1 MPISSPGVPVV
12 CSDKS
17 PGICPG
23 AECSQSVFPGPSASP
38 GKLQIIGPIPGP
50 LNQTQGAGRSRGPGR
65 EETAGDGPA
74 QAQQGILTR
83 LEQRS
88 PSGPHGPLPVHTA
101 HFRSTRP
108 TSGPQAQRQPRRF
121 QTTHPGIRPRLQR
134 TEDCCCCSVTQLCLT
149 LLRPHRLQP
158 ARLLYPW
165 AFPGK
170 NTGVGCH
177 FLLQGIFPIQGSNP
191 CPLRQQA
198 DSSLLSHQGGPASRK
213 RNKRARQR
221 RSLSKRAWCCFR
233 STRFL
238 P

>member
-74 QAQQGILTR
+74 QAQQGIPTR

-101 HFRSTRP
+101 TSGPHGPLPVHTAHFRSTRP
-108 TSGPQAQRQPRRF
+108 SGSRDAFKRR
-121 QTTHPGIRPRLQR
+121 T
-134 TEDCCCCSVTQLCLT
+134 
-149 LLRPHRLQP
+149 
-158 ARLLYPW
+158 
-165 AFPGK
+165 
-170 NTGVGCH
+170 
-177 FLLQGIFPIQGSNP
+177 QGSDHG
-191 CPLRQQA
+191 C
-198 DSSLLSHQGGPASRK
+198 S
-213 RNKRARQR
+213 ARRTAAVVQ
-221 RSLSKRAWCCFR
+221 SLSCV
-233 STRFL
+233 
-238 P
+238 